1 MKYSEEVAK
10 KLNALLEKNYD
21 SEKGYLLAAEKIK
34 DQDLKFF
41 FNQRAKE
48 RYDFGHELKDEI
60 RKFREAP
67 DPGTSLKS
75 DIFRGWMNI
84 RSIVSS
90 DNEAAFLK
98 EVLRG
103 EIAASDEYNEILQDR
118 TIPPSTANILMRQRN
133 SIDAALTK
141 VKSFQESKA

>member
-21 SEKGYLLAAEKIK
+21 SEKGYLLAAEKVK
-34 DQDLKFF
+34 DQELKFF

-60 RKFREAP
+60 REFLEAP

-84 RSIVSS
+84 KSIVYS
-90 DNEAAFLK
+90 DNEATFLK

-103 EIAASDEYNEILQDR
+103 EIAACDEYNEILHDR
-118 TIPPSTANILMRQRN
+118 TIPPSTGNILVKHRN
-133 SIDAALTK
+133 SIAAA
-141 VKSFQESKA
+141 VKQIKSLQESKA

>member
-10 KLNALLEKNYD
+10 MLNALLEKNYD
-21 SEKGYLLAAEKIK
+21 SEKGFLLAAEKVE
-34 DQDLKFF
+34 DQDLKLF
-41 FNQRAKE
+41 FNQRAQE

-60 RKFREAP
+60 RNFREAP

-84 RSIVSS
+84 KSLVSS
-90 DNEAAFLK
+90 DKEAAFLK

-103 EIAASDEYNEILQDR
+103 EIAACDEYNEILQDR
-118 TIPPSTANILMRQRN
+118 TIPPSTGNILIRQRN
-133 SIDAALTK
+133 SIAYAIYQ
-141 VKSFQESKA
+141 VKSFLKSKS

>member
-1 MKYSEEVAK
+1 MKYSEDVAK

-21 SEKGYLLAAEKIK
+21 SEKGYLLAAEKVK
-34 DQDLKFF
+34 DQDLKLF

-84 RSIVSS
+84 KSLVSS
-90 DNEAAFLK
+90 DNQAAFLK

-103 EIAASDEYNEILQDR
+103 EVAALNEYNEILEDR
-118 TIPPSTANILMRQRN
+118 TIPPSTGNILIKHRN
-133 SIDAALTK
+133 SIAAALNQ
-141 VKSFQESKA
+141 VKSLQESKA

>member
-21 SEKGYLLAAEKIK
+21 SEKGYLLAAEKVK
-34 DQDLKFF
+34 DQELKFF

-84 RSIVSS
+84 KSLVTSN
-90 DNEAAFLK
+90 NEAAFLK

-103 EIAASDEYNEILQDR
+103 EIAAADEYNEILHDR
-118 TIPPSTANILMRQRN
+118 TIPPSTGNILMRQRN
-133 SIDAALTK
+133 SIAAALNQ
-141 VKSFQESKA
+141 VKSLQESKS

>member
-21 SEKGYLLAAEKIK
+21 SEKGYLLAAEKVK

-60 RKFREAP
+60 LKFREAP

-84 RSIVSS
+84 KSLVSS

-103 EIAASDEYNEILQDR
+103 EIAASDEYDEILKDR
-118 TIPPSTANILMRQRN
+118 TIPPSTGNILIKHRN
-133 SIDAALTK
+133 SIALSLNR
-141 VKSFQESKA
+141 VKSLLENKS